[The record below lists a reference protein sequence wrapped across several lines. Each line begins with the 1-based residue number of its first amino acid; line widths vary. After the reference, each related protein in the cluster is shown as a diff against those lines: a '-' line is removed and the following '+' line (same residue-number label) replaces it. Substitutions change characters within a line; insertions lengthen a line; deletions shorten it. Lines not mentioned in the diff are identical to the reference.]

1 MNETP
6 NAGGAVLTP
15 MNSSKISSK
24 NESSIRLS
32 KNVNPKRYD
41 ITIKVDPDAGYFS
54 GEEKIELEIKSE
66 TSQIVLHG
74 RDLKIEKAWLN
85 EQELS
90 VSMDAEAQTIS
101 FSASSP
107 LKRGILSIAFSG
119 TLNRQMRGLYL
130 STAKHKEKDGREK
143 LENYAFTQFEAID
156 ARRMFPCFDEPSFKA
171 TFKLS
176 VSHPEKFH
184 ALSNMPEKK
193 SNTPKKSKNYA
204 GVTQSNGWKMTTF
217 LETPKMSTYLLALAV
232 ARLVPSKTVKVGKTK
247 ITVWTC
253 PEDAGQTAFALD
265 AAQKTLSYLNG
276 YFKIP
281 YSLPKMDLVAV
292 PDFSAGAMENW
303 GAIFFRDS
311 AVLIDPKMSS
321 IKAKQR
327 VDEVVSHEIVHQWFG
342 DLVTMDWWD
351 DLWLNES
358 FATWLAYKVVDH
370 KRPKWLTWQNFERER
385 RAALSLDALKN
396 TRTVSS
402 PVHDPAQIEAM
413 FDVLTYEKGGSIL
426 RMIENF
432 LTEAKFRDGVR
443 SYMKK
448 HQYANTKASDLWNQL
463 KAASQKPVDHM
474 AKDWL
479 TQEGYPG
486 VFVEG
491 DLDLRTL
498 KISQYRF
505 MIDGTKKGS
514 EQLWTIPVVLRYK
527 DANGLKT
534 ARLILQDREM
544 KVTLPGR
551 GKISWLYPNA
561 DATGYYRAF
570 LSQNLRQNLLKNGR
584 KNLSTIERSAFLAD
598 MWAQMKA
605 GEVQIAEFMNAL
617 TLFKEDSSRMI
628 LEDISAY
635 LKTLYYT
642 LLKEEERPLFAKFAV
657 ELLGHHWKK
666 LSKIKKGET
675 DEIRLSRAAVLS
687 ALGTI
692 SPSSEILSRVKKDLA
707 LYLKSPEKLD
717 PTIVFA
723 VLSLNAFNGTEED
736 FSVYQERFQNAK
748 TPEVRDNFLAAMTD
762 FKSPALTQ
770 KLLSLIEAKD
780 SQGLDLIRG
789 QDAWRPVVRL
799 LGNPWSQRAAWKF
812 VQEHWDSLRK
822 KVGGKGSER
831 VIQGLAGMDEPEYL
845 KEINSFFS
853 LSQNQVPSAKRSL
866 AQTVEYIEAGIKFKS
881 AQTQAFSEWLK
892 KRA

>member
-1 MNETP
+1 MNETSS
-6 NAGGAVLTP
+6 AKGAVLTP
-15 MNSSKISSK
+15 MNSSKISNK
-24 NESSIRLS
+24 NEPSIRLS
-32 KNVNPKRYD
+32 KYVNPQKYD
-41 ITIKVDPDAGYFS
+41 IKIQVDPDAGHFS
-54 GEEKIELEIKSE
+54 GEEKIALEIKAE
-66 TSQIVLHG
+66 TSKIVLHG
-74 RDLKIEKAWLN
+74 RDLKIDEARIN

-90 VSMDAEAQTIS
+90 VSVNPEAQTVS
-101 FSASSP
+101 LSASSP
-107 LKRGILSIAFSG
+107 LKSGILSLAFSG
-119 TLNRQMRGLYL
+119 SLNRQMRGLYL
-130 STAKHKEKDGREK
+130 STAKHREKDGSEK
-143 LENYAFTQFEAID
+143 IENYAFTQFEAID

-171 TFKLS
+171 VFKLT
-176 VSHPEKFH
+176 VSYPEKFN
-184 ALSNMPEKK
+184 ALSNMPEKNSSVK
-193 SNTPKKSKNYA
+193 
-204 GVTQSNGWKMTTF
+204 NGWKTTAF

-247 ITVWTC
+247 ITVWTR

-358 FATWLAYKVVDH
+358 FATWLAYKVVDY

-432 LTEAKFRDGVR
+432 LTEAKFRNGVR

-448 HQYANTKASDLWNQL
+448 HQYANTKAADLWNQL
-463 KAASQKPVDHM
+463 KAASQKPVDHI

-486 VFVEG
+486 VFVEAAEEG
-491 DLDLRTL
+491 ARTL
-498 KISQYRF
+498 KLSQYRF
-505 MIDGTKKGS
+505 MIDGTKKNSG
-514 EQLWTIPVVLRYK
+514 QLWTIPVVIRYK
-527 DANGLKT
+527 DALGLKT
-534 ARLILQDREM
+534 ARFIIQDREM
-544 KVTLPGR
+544 NVTLPGK
-551 GKISWLYPNA
+551 GKVSWLYPNA
-561 DATGYYRAF
+561 DATGYYRGC
-570 LSQNLRQNLLKNGR
+570 LSNDLRHHLLKNGR
-584 KNLSTIERSAFLAD
+584 KNLTTIERSAFLAD

-605 GEVQIAEFMNAL
+605 GEVEIAEFLNAL
-617 TLFKEDSSRMI
+617 TLFKDDSSRMV
-628 LEDISAY
+628 LEDMSAY

-642 LLKEEERPLFAKFAV
+642 MLKDEDRPLFAKFAG
-657 ELLGHHWKK
+657 ELLGRHWKK
-666 LSKIKKGET
+666 LARVKKGET
-675 DEIRLSRAAVLS
+675 DEVRLSRSAVLS
-687 ALGTI
+687 ALGTV
-692 SPSSEILSRVKKDLA
+692 SPSSDILTRVKKDLA
-707 LYLKSPEKLD
+707 VYLKNPANID
-717 PTIVFA
+717 PTIVFTI
-723 VLSLNAFNGTEED
+723 LSLSAFNGTAED

-780 SQGLDLIRG
+780 SDGQDVIRG
-789 QDAWRPVVRL
+789 QDAWRPLARL
-799 LGNPWSQRAAWKF
+799 LGNPWSQHAAWKF

-822 KVGGKGSER
+822 KVGAKGGER
-831 VIQGLAGMDEPEYL
+831 IIQGLAGMDEPGYL

-853 LSQNQVPSAKRSL
+853 IAQNHIPSAKRSF

-881 AQTQAFSEWLK
+881 AQTRAFSEWLK
-892 KRA
+892 KQA

>member
-1 MNETP
+1 MKIKSVQEAAMNETS

-15 MNSSKISSK
+15 MNSSKISSQ
-24 NESSIRLS
+24 NEPSIRLS
-32 KNVNPKRYD
+32 KNLSPKKYD
-41 ITIKVDPDAGYFS
+41 ITIKVDPDAGVFS
-54 GEEKIELEIKSE
+54 GEERIALEVKSGL
-66 TSQIVLHG
+66 SQIVLHG
-74 RDLKIEKAWLN
+74 RDLKIKNARMN
-85 EQELS
+85 EEELS

-101 FSASSP
+101 LSASSP
-107 LKRGILSIAFSG
+107 LKSGTLSIAFSG

-130 STAKHKEKDGREK
+130 STAKHKEKDGSEK

-171 TFKLS
+171 TFKLT
-176 VSHPEKFH
+176 VSYPEKFN
-184 ALSNMPEKK
+184 ALSNMPEK
-193 SNTPKKSKNYA
+193 SSS
-204 GVTQSNGWKMTTF
+204 VQNGWKTAVF

-247 ITVWTC
+247 ITVWTR

-432 LTEAKFRDGVR
+432 LTETKFRDGVR

-448 HQYANTKASDLWNQL
+448 HQYANTKAADLWNQL
-463 KAASQKPVDHM
+463 KAASKKPVDRM

-486 VFVEG
+486 LFIEG

-505 MIDGTKKGS
+505 MINGTKKDS
-514 EQLWTIPVVLRYK
+514 QQLWSIPVVIRYK
-527 DANGLKT
+527 DASGLKT
-534 ARLILQDREM
+534 ARLMIQEREM
-544 KVTLPGR
+544 KVTLPGK

-561 DATGYYRAF
+561 EGTGYYRAF

-598 MWAQMKA
+598 LWAQMKS
-605 GEVQIAEFMNAL
+605 GEVQIAEFMDAL

-628 LEDISAY
+628 LEDLSAY

-642 LLKEEERPLFAKFAV
+642 VLKDGDRPLFAKFTS
-657 ELLGHHWKK
+657 ELLGRHWKK
-666 LSKIKKGET
+666 LAKAKKGES
-675 DEIRLSRAAVLS
+675 DEVRLSRAAVLS

-717 PTIVFA
+717 PTIVFTT
-723 VLSLNAFNGTEED
+723 LSLNAFNGTEEN

-762 FKSPALTQ
+762 FKSPDLTQ
-770 KLLSLIEAKD
+770 KLLALVEAKD
-780 SQGLDLIRG
+780 SQGQDVIRG
-789 QDAWRPVVRL
+789 QDAWRPVARL

-822 KVGGKGSER
+822 KVGAKGSER
-831 VIQGLAGMDEPEYL
+831 IIQGLAGMDEPEYL
-845 KEINSFFS
+845 KEIHSFFS
-853 LSQNQVPSAKRSL
+853 VPQNQVPSAKRSL
-866 AQTVEYIEAGIKFKS
+866 AQTVEYIEAGIKFK
-881 AQTQAFSEWLK
+881 ATQTQAFSDWLK
-892 KRA
+892 KRV